1 MSIRVSE
8 SELKQI
14 NKLAKTAGL
23 DKSAAAREL
32 LRDGWFF
39 YWIRQYREE
48 KVSLENL
55 STNLN
60 LSLSETIDLLAELGI
75 EAPVSY
81 DDYISGYKFLDKTTN
96 Y

>member
-1 MSIRVSE
+1 MSIRVSD

-14 NKLAKTAGL
+14 SKLAKTTGL

-39 YWIRQYREE
+39 YWIRQYREK

-55 STNLN
+55 SSNLN
-60 LSLSETIDLLAELGI
+60 LSLSETIDLLSELGI
-75 EAPVSY
+75 EAPISY
-81 DDYISGYKFLDKTTN
+81 DDYVSGFKFFG
-96 Y
+96 